1 MRQWFGRLTLTWIV
15 LGLSFACFAQQD
27 QSTGMR
33 KVVTRVVPEYP
44 QLARSLKL
52 GGVVKV
58 EAVVAPNGTVKA
70 VAIRG
75 GPPILTNAAVDA
87 VRKWTWIHVPY
98 ETKEPVEVTFS
109 PNQ

>member
-1 MRQWFGRLTLTWIV
+1 MRQWSGRLTLTWIV

-27 QSTGMR
+27 QSSGMR
-33 KVVTRVVPEYP
+33 EVATRVVPEYP
-44 QLARSLKL
+44 QVARNLKL
-52 GGVVKV
+52 GGIVKV

-75 GPPILTNAAVDA
+75 GPPILTNAAMDA
-87 VRKWTWIHVPY
+87 VRKWKWVRAPY

-109 PNQ
+109 PN

>member
-1 MRQWFGRLTLTWIV
+1 MRQWSGRLALTWIV

-27 QSTGMR
+27 QPNGVR
-33 KVVTRVVPEYP
+33 QVINRVVPEYP
-44 QLARSLKL
+44 QLARNLKL
-52 GGVVKV
+52 GGIVKV

-75 GPPILTNAAVDA
+75 GPPILTNAAMDA
-87 VRKWTWIHVPY
+87 VRKWKWIRAPY

-109 PNQ
+109 PN